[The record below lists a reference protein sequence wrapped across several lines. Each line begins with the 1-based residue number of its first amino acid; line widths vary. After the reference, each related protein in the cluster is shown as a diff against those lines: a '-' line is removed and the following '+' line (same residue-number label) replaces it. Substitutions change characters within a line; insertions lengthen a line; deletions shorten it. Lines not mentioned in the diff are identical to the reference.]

1 MRSWQVWE
9 PRPIPSCALSTTVS
23 SRRLAPT
30 QDAGEAEG
38 PRPSFR
44 AGGSGQP
51 FQETGPQGL
60 TARGQLGRGGAEV
73 GREPVSSR
81 SLSAPRSSQRGD
93 AHASRVGA
101 VLAVP
106 PSRFVRV
113 YSDISL
119 GASLPPRRAVIL
131 HP

>member
-44 AGGSGQP
+44 AGGAGQP

-73 GREPVSSR
+73 GREPVSR
-81 SLSAPRSSQRGD
+81 HAVVGEVTRARAEWGLFWQCLRLALFMFIQISAS
-93 AHASRVGA
+93 
-101 VLAVP
+101 VL
-106 PSRFVRV
+106 
-113 YSDISL
+113 L
-119 GASLPPRRAVIL
+119 CLPAGL
-131 HP
+131 